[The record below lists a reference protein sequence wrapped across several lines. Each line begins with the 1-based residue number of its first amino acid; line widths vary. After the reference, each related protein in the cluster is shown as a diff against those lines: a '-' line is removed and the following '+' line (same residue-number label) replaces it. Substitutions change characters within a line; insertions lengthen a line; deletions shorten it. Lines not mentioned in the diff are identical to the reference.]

1 MKKIVFHLLF
11 LVIVFGD
18 LTGEFLHIKWLV
30 YTFKPLI
37 MLSITSYFLLHA
49 KTIHKK
55 VVQLAV
61 LAFGFSWL
69 GDILLMFGDDTFI
82 FFILGLVAFLS
93 AQIFYIF
100 LFLQTIKLSGKT
112 SFFKKKP
119 YWLLL
124 YIIYG
129 LTIYILLFNHL
140 DMVLRVAVF
149 VYMLAL
155 LGMSSMALNRLGN
168 GHPLSFSFVFA
179 GSVLFVLSDSMIA
192 INKFL
197 VVLPY
202 EGILIMTTYIA
213 AQYLIML
220 GILKQYE

>member
-1 MKKIVFHLLF
+1 VKKIVFHLLF
-11 LVIVFGD
+11 LIIVLGD
-18 LTGEFLHIKWLV
+18 LTGAFLQINWLD

-37 MLSITSYFLLHA
+37 MLAITAYFLIHV
-49 KTIHKK
+49 KNIHKK

-69 GDILLMFGDDTFI
+69 GDILLMFSYSDFI
-82 FFILGLVAFLS
+82 FFVLGLVAFLS

-100 LFLQTIKLSGKT
+100 LFLQTIRLSGKI
-112 SFFKKKP
+112 SFLKKKP
-119 YWLLL
+119 YWLLA
-124 YIIYG
+124 YIVYG
-129 LTIYILLFNHL
+129 LTIYIILFNHL
-140 DMVLRVAVF
+140 DAVLQVAVF

-155 LGMSSMALNRLGN
+155 LGMSSMALNRFGN
-168 GHPLSFSFVFA
+168 GHTISFSLVFA

-213 AQYLIML
+213 AQYLIMR

>member
-1 MKKIVFHLLF
+1 VKKIVFHLLF

-18 LTGEFLHIKWLV
+18 LTGELLHIKWLV
-30 YTFKPLI
+30 YIFKPLI
-37 MLSITSYFLLHA
+37 MLSITAYFLLHS

-61 LAFGFSWL
+61 LVFGFSWL
-69 GDILLMFGDDTFI
+69 GDILLMFGDSDFI

-100 LFLQTIKLSGKT
+100 LFLQTIKLSGKI
-112 SFFKKKP
+112 SFLKKKP
-119 YWLLL
+119 YWLLA
-124 YIIYG
+124 YIVYG
-129 LTIYILLFNHL
+129 LVIYTILFDHL
-140 DMVLRVAVF
+140 DTVLKVAVF
-149 VYMLAL
+149 IYMLAL
-155 LGMSSMALNRLGN
+155 LGMSLMALNRFGN
-168 GHPLSFSFVFA
+168 GHPVSFILVFV
-179 GSVLFVLSDSMIA
+179 GSILFVLSDSMIA

-197 VVLPY
+197 MVLPY

-213 AQYLIML
+213 AQYLIMR